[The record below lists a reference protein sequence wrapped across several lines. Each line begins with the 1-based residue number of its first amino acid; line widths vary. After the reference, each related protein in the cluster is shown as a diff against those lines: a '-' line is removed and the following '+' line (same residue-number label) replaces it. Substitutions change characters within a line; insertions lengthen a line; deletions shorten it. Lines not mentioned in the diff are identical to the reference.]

1 MNAHLISDP
10 AWILALREQVAAK
23 GQRAVAKEIGYS
35 PAVVSQVLQR
45 KYGENGAGGDLA
57 SVEKRVRGAY
67 MGETVYCPVLGE
79 IPSNQCLDHQRKP
92 FAPINPMR
100 VRLFRACRAGCE
112 NSKLE
117 GRRS

>member
-10 AWILALREQVAAK
+10 AWILALREQVADK
-23 GQRAVAKEIGYS
+23 GQRTVAKEIGYS
-35 PAVVSQVLQR
+35 PAVVSQVLND
-45 KYGENGAGGDLA
+45 KYLGDVA
-57 SVEKRVRGAY
+57 QVEKRVRGAY
-67 MGETVYCPVLGE
+67 MGETVFCPVLGE
-79 IPSNQCLDHQRKP
+79 IPSNQCMDHQRKP

-100 VRLFRACRAGCE
+100 VRLFRACRAGCT

>member
-1 MNAHLISDP
+1 MNALLISEP

-35 PAVVSQVLQR
+35 PAVVSQVLNA
-45 KYGENGAGGDLA
+45 KYGGDMA
-57 SVEKRVRGAY
+57 QVEKRVRGAY
-67 MGETVYCPVLGE
+67 MGETVFCPVLGE

-100 VRLFRACRAGCE
+100 VRLYRACRAGCE